1 MSEQPRPAD
10 LDVPVSVPAIQRFYS
25 AVAPAYDEYTEQFEA
40 AAKARGVE
48 LLGRQPGE
56 RYLEV
61 ATGGGA
67 NFVRVAAATGIDGMA
82 GVDLAPGMIE
92 VARGVLT
99 GAGMPVPLLLG
110 DARQLPVASESVD
123 CLLNSYMLDLI
134 PNEVIPTVLGE
145 FHRVLRPGG
154 RLVLVNLTEGE
165 GDDEAFS
172 ADWKR
177 RYREDPVQ
185 LGACRPVVVTPLL
198 PQLGFDVQR
207 RDYVGGEGRWPAEV
221 VLAIRA

>member
-1 MSEQPRPAD
+1 MTDSTRAAD
-10 LDVPVSVPAIQRFYS
+10 LDVPVSVPVIQQFYS
-25 AVAPAYDEYTEQFEA
+25 QVASGYDEYTEPFEA

-48 LLGRQPGE
+48 LLARQPDE

-67 NFVRVAAATGIDGMA
+67 NFARVAEATGIDGMA
-82 GVDLAPGMIE
+82 GIDLSPGMIE
-92 VARGVLT
+92 VARGVL
-99 GAGMPVPLLLG
+99 AGVGLRAPLLMG
-110 DARQLPVASESVD
+110 DARQLPVATASVD

-134 PNEVIPTVLGE
+134 PNDEMVTVLAE

-165 GDDEAFS
+165 GADEAFS

-177 RYREDPVQ
+177 RYQENPVQ

-198 PQLGFDVQR
+198 PQVGFDAQQR
-207 RDYVGGEGRWPAEV
+207 EYVGGEGRWPAEV
-221 VLAIRA
+221 LLAIRA

>member
-1 MSEQPRPAD
+1 MSDELRAAD
-10 LDVPVSVPAIQRFYS
+10 LDVPVSVPAIQQFYS
-25 AVAPAYDEYTEQFEA
+25 QVAPGYDEYTEQFEA

-48 LLGRQPGE
+48 LLAREPGE

-67 NFVRVAAATGIDGMA
+67 NFGRVAQATGIDGMA

-92 VARGVLT
+92 VARGVLAS
-99 GAGMPVPLLLG
+99 AGLPAPLVMG
-110 DARQLPVASESVD
+110 DARRLPVASESVD

-134 PNEVIPTVLGE
+134 PNDEMATVLGE

-165 GDDEAFS
+165 GADEAFS
-172 ADWKR
+172 VDWKR
-177 RYREDPVQ
+177 RYEEDPVQ

-198 PQLGFDVQR
+198 PQVGFDVR
-207 RDYVGGEGRWPAEV
+207 HREYVGGEGRWPAEV

>member
-1 MSEQPRPAD
+1 MSEQLRPAD

-25 AVAPAYDEYTEQFEA
+25 EMAPAYDGYTEQFEA

-48 LLGRQPGE
+48 LLARQPGE

-67 NFVRVAAATGIDGMA
+67 NFARVVASSGIDGA
-82 GVDLAPGMIE
+82 VGVDLSPGMIE
-92 VARGVLT
+92 VARGVLAE
-99 GAGMPVPLLLG
+99 AGLHAPLLLG
-110 DARQLPVASESVD
+110 DARQLPLASESVD

-134 PNEVIPTVLGE
+134 PNDEIPTVLGE

-165 GDDEAFS
+165 GGDEAFS

-198 PQLGFDVQR
+198 PQLGFEVQR

-221 VLAIRA
+221 VLATRA